1 MWVQTK
7 RNSIRTNIILVPVQ
21 WSREEKMS
29 PASLA
34 GLQCRK
40 NWIQI
45 LAQPGSGASDLIFL
59 SLDFL
64 FYKVSIS
71 ISPSWD
77 WGYIYL
83 PCTAIW
89 GLNKICMKAYDTEAE
104 TLQARDRIVPSPKSL
119 SFPFSYCLQRSCL
132 TKLINHQS
140 PEGKSKHVPWKN
152 IR

>member
-7 RNSIRTNIILVPVQ
+7 RNSIRTSTIPVPVQ
-21 WSREEKMS
+21 PSREEKMS

-40 NWIQI
+40 NWVQI

-71 ISPSWD
+71 ISPPWD

-89 GLNKICMKAYDTEAE
+89 GLNEICMKADDTEAE
-104 TLQARDRIVPSPKSL
+104 ILQARNRVVPSPKFL
-119 SFPFSYCLQRSCL
+119 SFPFSSCLRRSYL
-132 TKLINHQS
+132 TKLISHQS
-140 PEGKSKHVPWKN
+140 PEGKSKVYLG
-152 IR
+152 RT